1 MNSIEF
7 MSAQTQKEQKEFT
20 TIYVSKETRKA
31 LARIKIERDYRNYD
45 EVIKELLRRA
55 GYGDQ

>member
-1 MNSIEF
+1 
-7 MSAQTQKEQKEFT
+7 MSTQTQTQKEQKVEFT
-20 TIYVSKETRKA
+20 TIYVSKETRKM
-31 LARIKIERDYRNYD
+31 LARIKIEGEFRNYD